1 MRQLNWLACAA
12 CLLGLT
18 GQAAVAAGPEKD
30 QFFVSLLGAYYQEP
44 SDLDLI
50 KGDGGVGAGL
60 GWAFHDDWSVE
71 ALYFGLKPTYEV
83 GGVRG
88 TDDMDYWSINMIRN
102 IGQGDGWQPY
112 VTFGAGRADFRYDGL
127 QDKERET
134 LYNAGLGFFS
144 NLSDRLLFR
153 FDVRGVYHEDVS
165 SFSPMVTTGL
175 SLLLGSPAA
184 APAPAPAAP
193 AAPQDSDGDGVPDGT
208 DRCPGTPAGVAVDAT
223 GCPLDSDGDGV
234 PDYRDDCPN
243 TPAGARVDERGCE
256 VKLERPVSFNLTV
269 EFAFDSA
276 EITGVAFQEML
287 ELLKFLREYPT
298 SSAVIEGH
306 TDSRGTDAYNQNLSE
321 RRAAAVLE
329 ALVNSGIARN
339 RLTSRGY
346 GESRPIASNDT
357 EDGRQQNRRVTVV
370 VSGTATGS

>member
-1 MRQLNWLACAA
+1 MRRLTWLACTAW
-12 CLLGLT
+12 LLVFS
-18 GQAAVAAGPEKD
+18 GQAAAAAGPQKD
-30 QFFVSLLGAYYQEP
+30 QFFISLLGAYYEEA
-44 SDLDLI
+44 SGLDLRE
-50 KGDGGVGAGL
+50 GDGGLGGGL

-71 ALYFGLKPTYEV
+71 ALYFDLKPGYDV
-83 GGVRG
+83 GGVTG
-88 TDDMDYWSINMIRN
+88 TDDMEYWTVNFIRHLGRGEN
-102 IGQGDGWQPY
+102 WQPY
-112 VTFGAGRADFRYDGL
+112 VTFGGGRADFNYDGV
-127 QDKERET
+127 QRRNRDN
-134 LYNAGLGFFS
+134 LYNVGLGFFS
-144 NLSDRLLFR
+144 PLSERLQFR
-153 FDVRGVYHEDVS
+153 FDVRGVYHHDSDSV
-165 SFSPMVTTGL
+165 SPMATTGL
-175 SLLLGSPAA
+175 SLLLGSAA
-184 APAPAPAAP
+184 AAPAPAAP
-193 AAPQDSDGDGVPDGT
+193 AAPLDSDGDGVPDGS
-208 DRCPGTPAGVAVDAT
+208 DRCPGTPAGVAVDAF

-256 VKLERPVSFNLTV
+256 LKLERPVSFNLTV

-298 SSAVIEGH
+298 STAVIEGH

-321 RRAAAVLE
+321 QRAAAVLE

-357 EDGRQQNRRVTVV
+357 DAGRQQNRRVTVV
-370 VSGTATGS
+370 VSGTTTGS